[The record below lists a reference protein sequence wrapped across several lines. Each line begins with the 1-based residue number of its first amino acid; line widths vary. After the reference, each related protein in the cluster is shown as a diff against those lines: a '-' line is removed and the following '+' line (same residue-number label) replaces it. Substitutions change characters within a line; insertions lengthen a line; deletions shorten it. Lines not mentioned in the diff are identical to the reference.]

1 MTQSIAS
8 ISVTITDD
16 IPPSPNQSDM
26 IFPMQEEENNH
37 KEESKV
43 ISEREILVEANIIT
57 DEEDSVRVAESVE
70 EEMDDMSLSSKTLT
84 EIE

>member
-1 MTQSIAS
+1 
-8 ISVTITDD
+8 
-16 IPPSPNQSDM
+16 
-26 IFPMQEEENNH
+26 MQEEENNQ

-43 ISEREILVEANIIT
+43 ISEREILVEANIVT

-70 EEMDDMSLSSKTLT
+70 EEIDDMSLSSKTLT

>member
-1 MTQSIAS
+1 
-8 ISVTITDD
+8 
-16 IPPSPNQSDM
+16 M
-26 IFPMQEEENNH
+26 IFPMQEEENNQ

-43 ISEREILVEANIIT
+43 ISEREILVEANIVT

-70 EEMDDMSLSSKTLT
+70 EEMDDLSLSSKTLT

>member
-1 MTQSIAS
+1 
-8 ISVTITDD
+8 
-16 IPPSPNQSDM
+16 
-26 IFPMQEEENNH
+26 MQEEENNQ

>member
-1 MTQSIAS
+1 
-8 ISVTITDD
+8 
-16 IPPSPNQSDM
+16 M
-26 IFPMQEEENNH
+26 IFPMQEEENNQ

-43 ISEREILVEANIIT
+43 ISERDILVEANIIT
-57 DEEDSVRVAESVE
+57 DEEDSIRVAESVE

>member
-1 MTQSIAS
+1 
-8 ISVTITDD
+8 
-16 IPPSPNQSDM
+16 
-26 IFPMQEEENNH
+26 
-37 KEESKV
+37 V

-70 EEMDDMSLSSKTLT
+70 EEIDDMSLSSKTLT

>member
-1 MTQSIAS
+1 
-8 ISVTITDD
+8 
-16 IPPSPNQSDM
+16 M
-26 IFPMQEEENNH
+26 IFPMQEEENNQ

-43 ISEREILVEANIIT
+43 ISEREILVEANIFT

-70 EEMDDMSLSSKTLT
+70 EEIDDMSLSSKTLT

>member
-1 MTQSIAS
+1 
-8 ISVTITDD
+8 
-16 IPPSPNQSDM
+16 M
-26 IFPMQEEENNH
+26 IFPMQEEENNQ

-43 ISEREILVEANIIT
+43 ISEREILLEANIVT

-70 EEMDDMSLSSKTLT
+70 EEIDDMSLSSKTLT

>member
-1 MTQSIAS
+1 
-8 ISVTITDD
+8 
-16 IPPSPNQSDM
+16 M
-26 IFPMQEEENNH
+26 IFPMQEEENNQ

-43 ISEREILVEANIIT
+43 ISEREILVEANIVT

-70 EEMDDMSLSSKTLT
+70 EEIDDMSLSSKTLT

>member
-1 MTQSIAS
+1 
-8 ISVTITDD
+8 
-16 IPPSPNQSDM
+16 
-26 IFPMQEEENNH
+26 MQEEENNQ

-57 DEEDSVRVAESVE
+57 DEEDSVRVAQSVE

>member
-1 MTQSIAS
+1 
-8 ISVTITDD
+8 
-16 IPPSPNQSDM
+16 
-26 IFPMQEEENNH
+26 MQEEENNQ

-43 ISEREILVEANIIT
+43 ISEREILLEANIVT

-70 EEMDDMSLSSKTLT
+70 EEIDDMSLSSKTLT

>member
-1 MTQSIAS
+1 
-8 ISVTITDD
+8 
-16 IPPSPNQSDM
+16 M
-26 IFPMQEEENNH
+26 IFPMQEEENNQ

-70 EEMDDMSLSSKTLT
+70 EEMDDMSLSCKTLT

>member
-1 MTQSIAS
+1 
-8 ISVTITDD
+8 
-16 IPPSPNQSDM
+16 M
-26 IFPMQEEENNH
+26 IFPMQEEENNQ

-57 DEEDSVRVAESVE
+57 DEENSVRVAESVE
-70 EEMDDMSLSSKTLT
+70 EEMDDISLSSKTLT

>member
-1 MTQSIAS
+1 
-8 ISVTITDD
+8 
-16 IPPSPNQSDM
+16 M
-26 IFPMQEEENNH
+26 IFPMQEEENNQ

>member
-1 MTQSIAS
+1 
-8 ISVTITDD
+8 
-16 IPPSPNQSDM
+16 
-26 IFPMQEEENNH
+26 MQEEENNQ

-43 ISEREILVEANIIT
+43 ISEREILVEANIVT

-70 EEMDDMSLSSKTLT
+70 EEMDDISLSSKTLT